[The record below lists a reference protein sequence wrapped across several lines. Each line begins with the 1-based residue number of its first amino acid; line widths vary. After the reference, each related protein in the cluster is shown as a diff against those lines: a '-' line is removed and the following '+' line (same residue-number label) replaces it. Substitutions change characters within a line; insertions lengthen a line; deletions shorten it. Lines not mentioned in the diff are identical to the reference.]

1 VSRFARYPFT
11 LGVASGDPL
20 PSAVVIWTRLAPRP
34 LDGGGVG
41 NRVVPVDWEVAHD
54 EAFRR
59 IVRRGRVE
67 AVPQRAHS
75 VHVDVR
81 RLEPGRWYFYRF
93 RAEGAVSPI
102 GRTRTAPAAG
112 ATPARLRY
120 GFASCQHFEVG
131 YFGAYRHVLAED
143 VDLVLFLGDYL
154 YEGRARPGRVRQH
167 IGDELTTLAEYRNRH
182 AQYKTDADLQQLH
195 ASVPWLVTWDDH
207 EVDNDYADGQS
218 EWLGPHFMRR
228 RTAAYQAYFEHM
240 PVRAPANVDFARP
253 RLYRRF
259 DWGRLARFHVLDGRQ
274 YRTPQACPPPGRGG
288 AAVVDEGCPEL
299 VEPGRTMLG
308 RPQIRWLREGLAA
321 VPGRWNIVAQA
332 TQMARA
338 TVVADGRRRV
348 WTDAWDGYPVPR
360 RALMRFLR
368 DNGVR
373 SCVIVGGDTHAYF
386 VADLKLDF
394 DDDRAEP
401 VASELCG
408 TSVTSP
414 GRPQSAVEA
423 ILRDNPHIKH
433 GDSRRRGYIVVDA
446 TPQRST
452 ARLRVIDDPTDPT
465 PAIETQAT
473 FAIEAGRPGVHPE

>member
-1 VSRFARYPFT
+1 
-11 LGVASGDPL
+11 
-20 PSAVVIWTRLAPRP
+20 
-34 LDGGGVG
+34 
-41 NRVVPVDWEVAHD
+41 
-54 EAFRR
+54 
-59 IVRRGRVE
+59 
-67 AVPQRAHS
+67 

-81 RLEPGRWYFYRF
+81 GLEPARWYFYRF
-93 RAEGAVSPI
+93 RSEDAVSPV

-112 ATPARLRY
+112 ASPGELRY
-120 GFASCQHFEVG
+120 GFASCQHFEIG
-131 YFGAYRHVLAED
+131 YFGAYRHLLAEE

-154 YEGRARPGRVRQH
+154 YEGPARPGRVRQH
-167 IGDELTTLAEYRNRH
+167 IGDELTTLAAYRNRH
-182 AQYKTDADLQQLH
+182 AQYKTDPDLQRLH

-218 EWLGPHFMRR
+218 ESLGAHFLRR

-240 PVRAPANVDFARP
+240 PVRAPANVDYSHP

-288 AAVVDEGCPEL
+288 AAVVDEDCPEL

-308 RPQIRWLREGLAA
+308 SSQIRWLRAGLVA
-321 VPGRWNIVAQA
+321 VPGRWNMIAEA

-338 TVVADGRRRV
+338 SVIVDGRRRI

-360 RALMRFLR
+360 RELMRFLR

-373 SCVIVGGDTHAYF
+373 SCVVLSGDTNANF
-386 VADLKLDF
+386 VANLKLDF
-394 DDDRAEP
+394 DDEQAEP

-408 TSVTSP
+408 TSITSQ
-414 GRPQSAVEA
+414 GRPQSAVDA
-423 ILRDNPHIKH
+423 ILRDNPHIEH
-433 GDSRRRGYIVVDA
+433 GDSRYRGYIVVDA

-452 ARLRVIDDPTDPT
+452 ARLRVIDDPTA
-465 PAIETQAT
+465 PAPGVETQAT
-473 FAIEAGRPGVHPE
+473 FAIDAGRPGVQRL